1 MDLLLSLGN
10 RRRDTG
16 TQVRMDVG
24 PVCLCMPR
32 VPIHY
37 GFFPKL
43 YLALRQFNGQPMVLR
58 LQSSTEVE
66 LELKGNYLD
75 IWNNVGPTL
84 TSLMRLHH
92 TVLSQTGPTSR
103 ERFEIC
109 EPVTFL
115 KPINTTLEPLI
126 TCEDLYSMAFWLPPG
141 ETVTFDCRIQSFS
154 CGFYFTE
161 PHAGHPTFI
170 VGDCYSLEVSYFPY
184 PYKKKVEEW
193 GTPDGF
199 RKWDYTERSW

>member
-10 RRRDTG
+10 KNRTTG
-16 TQVRMDVG
+16 ARATIANTEARL
-24 PVCLCMPR
+24 CLGRLPSHYAFWPR
-32 VPIHY
+32 FH
-37 GFFPKL
+37 L
-43 YLALRQFNGQPMVLR
+43 VLR
-58 LQSSTEVE
+58 DFNQQPVVFLLQSAAEIEIDTNGNRLEV
-66 LELKGNYLD
+66 
-75 IWNNVGPTL
+75 WNNVFPTL
-84 TSLMRLHH
+84 AYISRLQEL
-92 TVLSQTGPTSR
+92 VLSKSGCTTPQPLTLPP
-103 ERFEIC
+103 F
-109 EPVTFL
+109 VTFL
-115 KPINTTLEPLI
+115 RLVNSTSKPVII
-126 TCEDLYSMAFWLPPG
+126 AEDLYSMAFWLPPG

-199 RKWDYTERSW
+199 RKWDYRECIW